1 MKRNA
6 KTFPQLH
13 SIEARHTS
21 RAVASKTDA
30 IRNAVR
36 VGLLALTSI
45 AVFLPLD
52 AVAAAQTQ
60 PVAYELNIPRQTLE
74 SALNDL
80 AQQTGLQV
88 ARFSDA
94 VKGDALLGPVKGR

>member
-1 MKRNA
+1 MNRNA
-6 KTFPQLH
+6 KTFPHLLPT
-13 SIEARHTS
+13 EARDTA
-21 RAVASKTDA
+21 RCVASKTGT

-36 VGLLALTSI
+36 VGLLALT
-45 AVFLPLD
+45 ATVVFPPVE
-52 AVAAAQTQ
+52 AVAAAQTH
-60 PVAYELNIPRQTLE
+60 PVAYELNIPRQALE

-94 VKGDALLGPVKGR
+94 VKGDALV